1 MRRQGFTLIELLVV
15 IAIIGILIALLLPA
29 VQKVRDAANS
39 MACRNN
45 LKQIALAC
53 LNYETTYRTFPA
65 GSVYKS
71 AGGSSNYYETW
82 TISILPYLEQQALF
96 ALYDP
101 ALPNGVPAASSQPM
115 ATLRQTFVK
124 VYTCPSDPS
133 SFEPAVPASG
143 PGGSLGSNAAPP
155 YMPGNYRCVAG
166 ADWGGKDWGK
176 DQSGGNENWDDATQ
190 VGWLLQNYGGD
201 RGVMHATNP
210 SVGAGPERIANITD
224 GTSNTLMVGEYATR
238 TELDRRTFWAYAYT
252 SFNESVVTFAQSRTL
267 IADFTLCVNTPPGGD
282 NQCKRAWGSFH
293 ANGNLNFALCDG
305 SVRSVST
312 NVDMNLVLPAMAT
325 IAGGETANLE

>member
-1 MRRQGFTLIELLVV
+1 MRRRGFTLIELLVV

-53 LNYETTYRTFPA
+53 LNYEGTHGSFPA

-71 AGGSSNYYETW
+71 VGGSSNYYETW

-101 ALPNGVPAASSQPM
+101 AVPNAIPDASSPAM
-115 ATLRQTFVK
+115 ARLRQTFVK
-124 VYTCPSDPS
+124 VYTCPSDPNP
-133 SFEPAVPASG
+133 FEPAVPASG
-143 PGGSLGSNAAPP
+143 PGGSFSAKPL

-166 ADWGGKDWGK
+166 ADWGGRDWGK
-176 DQSGGNENWDDATQ
+176 DQGGGNENWDDPNQ
-190 VGWLLQNYGGD
+190 ISWLLKNYGGD

-252 SFNESVVTFAQSRTL
+252 SFNESVVTFA
-267 IADFTLCVNTPPGGD
+267 
-282 NQCKRAWGSFH
+282 
-293 ANGNLNFALCDG
+293 
-305 SVRSVST
+305 
-312 NVDMNLVLPAMAT
+312 
-325 IAGGETANLE
+325 